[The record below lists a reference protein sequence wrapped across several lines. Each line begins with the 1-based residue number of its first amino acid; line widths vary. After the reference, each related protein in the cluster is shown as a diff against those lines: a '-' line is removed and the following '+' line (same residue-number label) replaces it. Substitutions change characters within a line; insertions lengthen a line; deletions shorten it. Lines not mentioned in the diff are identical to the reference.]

1 MHDSTK
7 KCVLVSVTS
16 TNARDVVTTGVAP
29 YERTQLP
36 YWIADTI
43 SVSDVSTEN
52 ATAYDV
58 TIETLECFHNM
69 QLLAF
74 EFGDV
79 NGQSVSVAGATV
91 IRAPVISNSCPCS
104 HSVVHVLSQCTRCM
118 PL

>member
-1 MHDSTK
+1 M
-7 KCVLVSVTS
+7 
-16 TNARDVVTTGVAP
+16 TTGVAP

-79 NGQSVSVAGATV
+79 DGQSVSAAGSTV
-91 IRAPVISNSCPCS
+91 IQAPAVTASTCLWLLPLWCCADPICTLHAILMVVCMVFSCTQ
-104 HSVVHVLSQCTRCM
+104 L
-118 PL
+118 

>member
-1 MHDSTK
+1 M
-7 KCVLVSVTS
+7 
-16 TNARDVVTTGVAP
+16 TTGVAP

-79 NGQSVSVAGATV
+79 DGQSVSAVGATV
-91 IRAPVISNSCPCS
+91 IRAPVTASTC
-104 HSVVHVLSQCTRCM
+104 H
-118 PL
+118 